1 MRSTVILI
9 LILIF
14 KSDWMVEALLQW
26 MHWDCVE
33 LHWHGW
39 LWICTSMDC
48 TGFYQPGLHWG
59 WEISD
64 WGAEKYCNELDW
76 ISIGLDSASCM
87 QLDAYG
93 AVRTIYLSWGLCI
106 VRFCSAIYIWWEYI
120 SLSCREMQLLRQWS
134 VYCRSCADCVDFA
147 VNIGQLGDCALRIA
161 FFPFVVRN
169 TTTYVQC
176 ASGQN
181 VYFKVLHICDM
192 LCYMSSY
199 FQLLRGVLW
208 APEQAHILLYQ
219 NHTLTI

>member
-1 MRSTVILI
+1 MDALGLRGIALA
-9 LILIF
+9 
-14 KSDWMVEALLQW
+14 WMT
-26 MHWDCVE
+26 ME
-33 LHWHGW
+33 LHG
-39 LWICTSMDC
+39 ICTSMDC

-76 ISIGLDSASCM
+76 ISIGLDSAPCM

-106 VRFCSAIYIWWEYI
+106 VRFCSAIQIMLYCIRLCYIWWKYI

-134 VYCRSCADCVDFA
+134 VYCRSRADCVDFA

-169 TTTYVQC
+169 TITCTHAMC
-176 ASGQN
+176 
-181 VYFKVLHICDM
+181 FRTELVL
-192 LCYMSSY
+192 
-199 FQLLRGVLW
+199 
-208 APEQAHILLYQ
+208 
-219 NHTLTI
+219 